1 MTTYATPPWAAP
13 SPADAPIELRD
24 HPTTPVV
31 AGTTARAR
39 WELPAFV
46 VLLAGTAVLYLW
58 GLSASGWANSFYSAA
73 AQAGSQ
79 SWKAFLFGSSDAANS
94 ITVDKPPMAL
104 WPMALSMRIFGLSS
118 WSILVPQALM
128 GVGDRRHR
136 RRHGAP
142 AGRCRRRAARR
153 RRARA
158 DAGGRADVPLQ
169 QPRRPARAADDGGRG
184 HAAARPSTT
193 AGPRWMV
200 ATGVLIGFAFLT
212 KQLQAL
218 LVVPGFA
225 RRLPG
230 RRARAGGG
238 GASARAARRR
248 RR

>member
-13 SPADAPIELRD
+13 SPVDAPIELQD
-24 HPTTPVV
+24 HPTTASV

-104 WPMALSMRIFGLSS
+104 WPMALSIRIFGLSS

-128 GVGDRRHR
+128 GVGTVAIIVTTLR
-136 RRHGAP
+136 RRIGAAAALL
-142 AGRCRRRAARR
+142 AGAAF
-153 RRARA
+153 AL
-158 DAGGRADVPLQ
+158 DPGGRADVPLQ
-169 QPRRPARAADDGGRG
+169 QPRRAARAVDDR
-184 HAAARPSTT
+184 
-193 AGPRWMV
+193 
-200 ATGVLIGFAFLT
+200 
-212 KQLQAL
+212 
-218 LVVPGFA
+218 
-225 RRLPG
+225 
-230 RRARAGGG
+230 GGG
-238 GASARAARRR
+238 DAAQGHR
-248 RR
+248 